1 MLLPPRH
8 NPRARRCLAPTPP
21 LPPVPS
27 WRTDAA
33 RSLARP
39 ALARAARDVSAPLA
53 LLRHPRDITSRALRC
68 PSPRRLPQNASTRC
82 ADVAVPSAPSWR
94 VAAARLVASSA
105 PARAARRLS
114 APLARSH
121 HHRGHPYVPCA
132 AHHRAVARAYVGLL
146 RRPRR
151 SRPRR
156 LGVSTRL
163 SLSRARRWPV
173 PRAESGALLA
183 RHLHPVTSPR
193 VRRAANST
201 PPPGSRCLA
210 HCTCSP
216 THHRSF
222 RQNTHPPT

>member
-1 MLLPPRH
+1 MPITAPP
-8 NPRARRCLAPTPP
+8 PK
-21 LPPVPS
+21 S
-27 WRTDAA
+27 
-33 RSLARP
+33 
-39 ALARAARDVSAPLA
+39 
-53 LLRHPRDITSRALRC
+53 
-68 PSPRRLPQNASTRC
+68 ASTCC

-146 RRPRR
+146 RRHRR

-201 PPPGSRCLA
+201 PLPGSRCLA
-210 HCTCSP
+210 HRTCSP
-216 THHRSF
+216 THHRSPCQLNFPHLWEERLDHTGSRPHRVPTTQGPDHTGPMPHRARF
-222 RQNTHPPT
+222 RRP